1 MTKLGLAVAFLALNF
16 YIYHY
21 FARDAVIPPRQT
33 FDSFPLEIG
42 DWKCPGRESMPDWM
56 LENLG
61 VTDHMICNYHHRE
74 TGTLIGLYVGYY
86 DSQVR
91 EGGGGGER
99 VSHPPEHCLP
109 GSGWEIVDMKTVE
122 ADFEGLPGGAGST
135 RRFVVAKG
143 RARQLV
149 YFWYQERGRVM
160 ESAWKQ
166 RLAIFWD
173 RATKQR
179 TDGALVR
186 FTVPLS
192 RNDEERRE
200 ADYRAFAP
208 QVVALL
214 PDYVPE

>member
-1 MTKLGLAVAFLALNF
+1 MTKFGLALAFLALNF

-21 FARDAVIPPRQT
+21 FATDMIIPPRQS
-33 FDSFPLEIG
+33 FDSFPLEFG
-42 DWKCPGRESMPDWM
+42 DWKCGERESMPEGIV
-56 LENLG
+56 ENLG
-61 VTDHMICNYHHRE
+61 VTDYLLCRYERAQSE
-74 TGTLIGLYVGYY
+74 AWIGLYVGYY
-86 DSQVR
+86 ESQVR

-109 GSGWEIVDMKTVE
+109 GSGWDIVDMKTVVL
-122 ADFEGLPGGAGST
+122 DFEGLPGGAGPG
-135 RRFVVAKG
+135 RRFVIAKG
-143 RARQLV
+143 ADRQLV

-160 ESAWKQ
+160 ESVWRQ

-173 RATKQR
+173 RATKRR

-186 FTVPLS
+186 FTIPLGLY
-192 RNDEERRE
+192 DEERRE
-200 ADYRAFAP
+200 ADFHALAP